1 MSVFLNHKLKDKR
14 KMNNSRKSNFLID
27 GYYDR
32 FAQIARSFLSDK
44 KNIENANEC
53 VKLLESARENNSTI
67 YNR

>member
-1 MSVFLNHKLKDKR
+1 
-14 KMNNSRKSNFLID
+14 MNNSRKSNFLIV

-32 FAQIARSFLSDK
+32 FDQIARSFFSDE